1 MAIKRSTAYRI
12 KLKNIVN
19 SPYEKREGFNPSV
32 IKFNNLEISRVNV
45 IASIVGKYLTDDQ
58 NYCAI
63 TIDDGSET
71 IRVKNFGAEVS
82 VIKEL
87 NVGDIVRIIGKVK
100 EYNEEKYIAGEI
112 SKILNP
118 NWIIVNEIELNKQKQ
133 IVTDSSKPE
142 LNKQKQIVTD
152 SSKTDS
158 LNTVTESDENE
169 EIISISSE
177 SNNSDS
183 TIKQK
188 ILQYLKNNDN
198 GSGVIM
204 DQIMNSLDVSSDEVK
219 DSLYELLKVG
229 EIYEP
234 KKGILKILD

>member
-1 MAIKRSTAYRI
+1 MAIKRSTAHRI
-12 KLKNIVN
+12 RLKNIVN

-63 TIDDGSET
+63 TLDDGSET
-71 IRVKNFGAEVS
+71 IRVKNFGAEVG

-112 SKILNP
+112 SKVLNP
-118 NWIIVNEIELNKQKQ
+118 NWIIVNEIELSNQKQ
-133 IVTDSSKPE
+133 TTTDSSTADSI
-142 LNKQKQIVTD
+142 NKVIETKTN
-152 SSKTDS
+152 SS
-158 LNTVTESDENE
+158 ENE

-177 SNNSDS
+177 SGDS
-183 TIKQK
+183 ESSIKQK

-198 GSGVIM
+198 GTGVIM
-204 DQIMNSLDVSSDEVK
+204 DQIMNSLDISSEEVK
-219 DSLYELLKVG
+219 NSLYELLKVG

>member
-12 KLKNIVN
+12 RLKNIVN

-63 TIDDGSET
+63 TLDDGSET
-71 IRVKNFGAEVS
+71 IRVKNFGAEVG

-112 SKILNP
+112 SKVLNP
-118 NWIIVNEIELNKQKQ
+118 NWLIVNEIELSDQKQ
-133 IVTDSSKPE
+133 TETDTSTTDSI
-142 LNKQKQIVTD
+142 NKVIETKTN
-152 SSKTDS
+152 SS
-158 LNTVTESDENE
+158 ENE

-177 SNNSDS
+177 SSDS
-183 TIKQK
+183 ESSIKQK

-198 GSGVIM
+198 GTGVIM
-204 DQIMNSLDVSSDEVK
+204 DQIMTSLDVSSEEVK

>member
-12 KLKNIVN
+12 RLKNIVN

-63 TIDDGSET
+63 TLDDGSET
-71 IRVKNFGAEVS
+71 IRVKNFGAEVGT
-82 VIKEL
+82 IKEL

-112 SKILNP
+112 SKVLNP
-118 NWIIVNEIELNKQKQ
+118 NWIIVNEIELSNQKQ
-133 IVTDSSKPE
+133 TTTDSSTADSI
-142 LNKQKQIVTD
+142 NKVIETKTN
-152 SSKTDS
+152 SS
-158 LNTVTESDENE
+158 ENE

-177 SNNSDS
+177 SSDS
-183 TIKQK
+183 ESSIKQK

-198 GSGVIM
+198 GNGVIM
-204 DQIMNSLDVSSDEVK
+204 DQIMTSLDVSSEEVK

>member
-12 KLKNIVN
+12 RLKNIVN

-63 TIDDGSET
+63 TLDDGSET
-71 IRVKNFGAEVS
+71 IRVKNFGAEVG

-112 SKILNP
+112 SKVLNP
-118 NWIIVNEIELNKQKQ
+118 NWLIVNEIELSNQNQTEKDTST
-133 IVTDSSKPE
+133 TDSI
-142 LNKQKQIVTD
+142 NKVIETKTN
-152 SSKTDS
+152 SSD
-158 LNTVTESDENE
+158 NE

-177 SNNSDS
+177 SGDS
-183 TIKQK
+183 ESSIKQK

-198 GSGVIM
+198 GTGVIM
-204 DQIMNSLDVSSDEVK
+204 DQIMTSLDVSSEEVK

>member
-12 KLKNIVN
+12 RLKNIVN

-63 TIDDGSET
+63 TLDDGSET
-71 IRVKNFGAEVS
+71 IRVKNFGAEVG

-112 SKILNP
+112 SKVLNP
-118 NWIIVNEIELNKQKQ
+118 NWLIVNEIELSNQKQ
-133 IVTDSSKPE
+133 TETDTSTTDSI
-142 LNKQKQIVTD
+142 NKVIETKTN
-152 SSKTDS
+152 SSD
-158 LNTVTESDENE
+158 NE

-177 SNNSDS
+177 SSDS
-183 TIKQK
+183 ESSIKQK

-198 GSGVIM
+198 GTGVIM
-204 DQIMNSLDVSSDEVK
+204 DQIMTSLDVSSEEVK

>member
-12 KLKNIVN
+12 RLKNIVN

-63 TIDDGSET
+63 TLDDGSET
-71 IRVKNFGAEVS
+71 IRVKNFGAEVG

-87 NVGDIVRIIGKVK
+87 NAGDIVRIIGKVK

-112 SKILNP
+112 SKVLNP
-118 NWIIVNEIELNKQKQ
+118 NWIIVNEIELSNQKQ
-133 IVTDSSKPE
+133 TTTDSSTADSI
-142 LNKQKQIVTD
+142 NKVIETKTN
-152 SSKTDS
+152 SS
-158 LNTVTESDENE
+158 ENE

-177 SNNSDS
+177 SSDS
-183 TIKQK
+183 ESSIKQK

-198 GSGVIM
+198 GTGVIM
-204 DQIMNSLDVSSDEVK
+204 DQIMTSLDVSSEEVK

>member
-1 MAIKRSTAYRI
+1 MAIKRSTAHRI
-12 KLKNIVN
+12 RLKNIVN

-63 TIDDGSET
+63 TLDDGSET
-71 IRVKNFGAEVS
+71 IRVKNFGAEVGT
-82 VIKEL
+82 IKEL

-112 SKILNP
+112 SKVLNP
-118 NWIIVNEIELNKQKQ
+118 NWIIVNEIELSNQKQ
-133 IVTDSSKPE
+133 TTTDSSTADSI
-142 LNKQKQIVTD
+142 NKVIETKTN
-152 SSKTDS
+152 SS
-158 LNTVTESDENE
+158 ENE

-177 SNNSDS
+177 SSDS
-183 TIKQK
+183 ESSIKQK

-198 GSGVIM
+198 GTGVIM
-204 DQIMNSLDVSSDEVK
+204 DQIMTSLDVSSEEVK

>member
-12 KLKNIVN
+12 RLKNIVN

-32 IKFNNLEISRVNV
+32 IKFNTLEISRVNV
-45 IASIVGKYLTDDQ
+45 VASIVGKYLTDDQ

-63 TIDDGSET
+63 TLDDGSET
-71 IRVKNFGAEVS
+71 IRVKNFGAEVG

-112 SKILNP
+112 SKVLNP
-118 NWIIVNEIELNKQKQ
+118 NWIIVNELELSNQKQ
-133 IVTDSSKPE
+133 TETDTSTTDSTNKVIETKP
-142 LNKQKQIVTD
+142 N
-152 SSKTDS
+152 SS
-158 LNTVTESDENE
+158 ENE
-169 EIISISSE
+169 EIISISSDSGDSE
-177 SNNSDS
+177 SS
-183 TIKQK
+183 IKQK
-188 ILQYLKNNDN
+188 ILQYLKNNDK
-198 GSGVIM
+198 GTGVIM
-204 DQIMNSLDVSSDEVK
+204 DQIMTSLDISSEEVK
-219 DSLYELLKVG
+219 NSLYELLKVG

>member
-1 MAIKRSTAYRI
+1 M
-12 KLKNIVN
+12 
-19 SPYEKREGFNPSV
+19 
-32 IKFNNLEISRVNV
+32 
-45 IASIVGKYLTDDQ
+45 TDDQ

-63 TIDDGSET
+63 TLDDGSET
-71 IRVKNFGAEVS
+71 IRVKNFGAEVGI
-82 VIKEL
+82 IKEL

-112 SKILNP
+112 SKVLNP
-118 NWIIVNEIELNKQKQ
+118 NWLIVNEIELSNQKQ
-133 IVTDSSKPE
+133 TTTDSSTNDSI
-142 LNKQKQIVTD
+142 NKVIETKTN
-152 SSKTDS
+152 SS
-158 LNTVTESDENE
+158 ENE

-177 SNNSDS
+177 SSDS
-183 TIKQK
+183 ESSIKQK

-198 GSGVIM
+198 GTGVIM
-204 DQIMNSLDVSSDEVK
+204 DQIMTSLDVSSEEVK

>member
-12 KLKNIVN
+12 RLKNIVN

-63 TIDDGSET
+63 TLDDGSET
-71 IRVKNFGAEVS
+71 IRVKNFGAEVG

-112 SKILNP
+112 SKVLNP
-118 NWIIVNEIELNKQKQ
+118 NWLIVNEIELINQKQ
-133 IVTDSSKPE
+133 TETDTSTTDSI
-142 LNKQKQIVTD
+142 NKVIETKTN
-152 SSKTDS
+152 SS
-158 LNTVTESDENE
+158 ENE

-177 SNNSDS
+177 SSDS
-183 TIKQK
+183 ESSIKQK

-198 GSGVIM
+198 GTGVIM
-204 DQIMNSLDVSSDEVK
+204 DQIMTSLDVSSEEVK

>member
-1 MAIKRSTAYRI
+1 MAIKRSTAHRI
-12 KLKNIVN
+12 RLKNIVN

-63 TIDDGSET
+63 TLDDGSET
-71 IRVKNFGAEVS
+71 IRVKNFGAEVGT
-82 VIKEL
+82 IKEL

-112 SKILNP
+112 SKVLNP
-118 NWIIVNEIELNKQKQ
+118 NWIIVNEIELSNQKQ
-133 IVTDSSKPE
+133 TTTDASTTDSI
-142 LNKQKQIVTD
+142 NKVIETQTN
-152 SSKTDS
+152 SS
-158 LNTVTESDENE
+158 ENE

-177 SNNSDS
+177 SSDS
-183 TIKQK
+183 ESSIKQK

-198 GSGVIM
+198 GTGVIM
-204 DQIMNSLDVSSDEVK
+204 DQIMTSLDVSSEEVK

>member
-12 KLKNIVN
+12 RLKNIVN

-63 TIDDGSET
+63 TLDDGSET
-71 IRVKNFGAEVS
+71 IRVKNFGAEVG

-112 SKILNP
+112 SKVLNP
-118 NWIIVNEIELNKQKQ
+118 NWLIVNEIELSNQKQ
-133 IVTDSSKPE
+133 TETDTSTTDSI
-142 LNKQKQIVTD
+142 NKVIETKTN
-152 SSKTDS
+152 SSD
-158 LNTVTESDENE
+158 NE

-177 SNNSDS
+177 SGDS
-183 TIKQK
+183 ESSIKQK

-198 GSGVIM
+198 GTGVIM
-204 DQIMNSLDVSSDEVK
+204 DQIMTSLDVSSEEVK

>member
-12 KLKNIVN
+12 RLKNIVN

-63 TIDDGSET
+63 TLDDGSET
-71 IRVKNFGAEVS
+71 IRVKNFGAEVGI
-82 VIKEL
+82 IKEL

-112 SKILNP
+112 SKVLNP
-118 NWIIVNEIELNKQKQ
+118 NWLIVNEIELSDQKQ
-133 IVTDSSKPE
+133 TEKDTSTTDSI
-142 LNKQKQIVTD
+142 NKVIETKTN
-152 SSKTDS
+152 SS
-158 LNTVTESDENE
+158 ENE

-177 SNNSDS
+177 SSDS
-183 TIKQK
+183 ESSIKQK

-198 GSGVIM
+198 GTGVIM
-204 DQIMNSLDVSSDEVK
+204 DQIMTSLDVSSEEVK

>member
-12 KLKNIVN
+12 RLKNIVN

-63 TIDDGSET
+63 TLDDGSET
-71 IRVKNFGAEVS
+71 IRVKNFGAEVG

-112 SKILNP
+112 SKVLNP
-118 NWIIVNEIELNKQKQ
+118 NWLIVNEIELSDQKQ
-133 IVTDSSKPE
+133 TETDNSTTDSI
-142 LNKQKQIVTD
+142 NKVIETKTN
-152 SSKTDS
+152 SS
-158 LNTVTESDENE
+158 ENE

-177 SNNSDS
+177 SSDS
-183 TIKQK
+183 ESSIKQK

-198 GSGVIM
+198 GTGVIM
-204 DQIMNSLDVSSDEVK
+204 DQIMTSLDVSSEEVK

>member
-12 KLKNIVN
+12 RLKNVVN

-63 TIDDGSET
+63 TLDDGSET
-71 IRVKNFGAEVS
+71 IRVKNFGVEVGI
-82 VIKEL
+82 IKEL

-112 SKILNP
+112 SKVLNP
-118 NWIIVNEIELNKQKQ
+118 NWLIVNEIELSNQKQ
-133 IVTDSSKPE
+133 TTTDSSTNDSI
-142 LNKQKQIVTD
+142 NKVIETKTN
-152 SSKTDS
+152 SS
-158 LNTVTESDENE
+158 ENE

-177 SNNSDS
+177 SSDS
-183 TIKQK
+183 ESSIKQK

-198 GSGVIM
+198 GTGVIM
-204 DQIMNSLDVSSDEVK
+204 DQIMTSLDVSSEEVK

>member
-1 MAIKRSTAYRI
+1 MAIKRSTAYRV

-19 SPYEKREGFNPSV
+19 STYEKREGFNPSV

-58 NYCAI
+58 NYCAV
-63 TIDDGSET
+63 TLDDGSET
-71 IRVKNFGAEVS
+71 IRVKNFGVEVS

-112 SKILNP
+112 SKVLNP
-118 NWIIVNEIELNKQKQ
+118 NWIIVNDLEIGNQKQ
-133 IVTDSSKPE
+133 TVSDSTKSDSV
-142 LNKQKQIVTD
+142 NK
-152 SSKTDS
+152 
-158 LNTVTESDENE
+158 VTESNEKSNENE

-177 SNNSDS
+177 SDNLEL
-183 TIKQK
+183 TLKQK
-188 ILQYLKNNDN
+188 ILQYLKNNDK
-198 GSGVIM
+198 GTGVIM
-204 DQIMNSLDVSSDEVK
+204 DQIMTSVGGSSEEVK
-219 DSLYELLKVG
+219 DALYELLKVG

>member
-12 KLKNIVN
+12 RLKNIVN

-63 TIDDGSET
+63 TLDDGSET
-71 IRVKNFGAEVS
+71 IRVKNFGAEVG

-87 NVGDIVRIIGKVK
+87 NAGDIVRIIGKVK

-112 SKILNP
+112 SKVLNP
-118 NWIIVNEIELNKQKQ
+118 NWLIVNEIELSNQKQ
-133 IVTDSSKPE
+133 TETDSST
-142 LNKQKQIVTD
+142 TD
-152 SSKTDS
+152 SINKAVETKTNS
-158 LNTVTESDENE
+158 SENE

-177 SNNSDS
+177 SSDS
-183 TIKQK
+183 ESSIKQK
-188 ILQYLKNNDN
+188 ILKYLKNNDK
-198 GSGVIM
+198 GTGVIM
-204 DQIMNSLDVSSDEVK
+204 DQIMNSLDVSSEEVK

>member
-12 KLKNIVN
+12 RLKNIVN

-63 TIDDGSET
+63 TLDDGSET
-71 IRVKNFGAEVS
+71 IRVKNFGAEVGT
-82 VIKEL
+82 IKEL

-112 SKILNP
+112 SKVLNP
-118 NWIIVNEIELNKQKQ
+118 NWIIVNEIELSNQKQ
-133 IVTDSSKPE
+133 TTTDSSTADSI
-142 LNKQKQIVTD
+142 NKVIETKTN
-152 SSKTDS
+152 SS
-158 LNTVTESDENE
+158 ENE

-177 SNNSDS
+177 SSDS
-183 TIKQK
+183 ESSIKQK

-198 GSGVIM
+198 GTGVIM
-204 DQIMNSLDVSSDEVK
+204 DQIMTSLDVSSEEVK

>member
-12 KLKNIVN
+12 RLKNIVN

-63 TIDDGSET
+63 TLDDGSET
-71 IRVKNFGAEVS
+71 IRVKNFGAEVGT
-82 VIKEL
+82 IKEL

-112 SKILNP
+112 SKVLNP
-118 NWIIVNEIELNKQKQ
+118 NWIIVNEIELSNQKQ
-133 IVTDSSKPE
+133 TTTDSSTADSI
-142 LNKQKQIVTD
+142 NKVIETKTN
-152 SSKTDS
+152 SS
-158 LNTVTESDENE
+158 ENE

-177 SNNSDS
+177 SGDS
-183 TIKQK
+183 ESSIKQK

-198 GSGVIM
+198 GTGVIM
-204 DQIMNSLDVSSDEVK
+204 DQIMNSLDISSEEVK
-219 DSLYELLKVG
+219 NSLYELLKVG

>member
-1 MAIKRSTAYRI
+1 MAIKRSTAHRI
-12 KLKNIVN
+12 RLKNIVN

-63 TIDDGSET
+63 TLDDGSET
-71 IRVKNFGAEVS
+71 IRVKNFGAEVGT
-82 VIKEL
+82 IKEL

-112 SKILNP
+112 SKVLNP
-118 NWIIVNEIELNKQKQ
+118 NWIIVNEIELSNQKQ
-133 IVTDSSKPE
+133 TTTDSSTADSI
-142 LNKQKQIVTD
+142 NKVIETKTN
-152 SSKTDS
+152 SS
-158 LNTVTESDENE
+158 ENE

-177 SNNSDS
+177 SGDS
-183 TIKQK
+183 ESSIKQK

-198 GSGVIM
+198 GTGVIM
-204 DQIMNSLDVSSDEVK
+204 DQIMTSLDVSSEEVK

>member
-1 MAIKRSTAYRI
+1 MAIKRSTAHRI
-12 KLKNIVN
+12 RLKNIVN

-63 TIDDGSET
+63 TLDDGSET
-71 IRVKNFGAEVS
+71 IRVKNFGAEVGT
-82 VIKEL
+82 IKEL

-112 SKILNP
+112 SKVLNP
-118 NWIIVNEIELNKQKQ
+118 NWIIVNEIELSNQKQ
-133 IVTDSSKPE
+133 TTTDSSTPDSI
-142 LNKQKQIVTD
+142 NKVIETKTN
-152 SSKTDS
+152 SS
-158 LNTVTESDENE
+158 ENE

-177 SNNSDS
+177 SSDS
-183 TIKQK
+183 ESSIKQK

-198 GSGVIM
+198 GTGVIM
-204 DQIMNSLDVSSDEVK
+204 DQIMTSLDVSSEEVK

>member
-1 MAIKRSTAYRI
+1 MAIKRSTAHRI
-12 KLKNIVN
+12 RLKNIVN

-63 TIDDGSET
+63 TLDDGSET
-71 IRVKNFGAEVS
+71 IRVKNFGAEVGT
-82 VIKEL
+82 IKEL

-112 SKILNP
+112 SKVLNP
-118 NWIIVNEIELNKQKQ
+118 NWIIVNEIELSNQKQ
-133 IVTDSSKPE
+133 TTTDASTTDSI
-142 LNKQKQIVTD
+142 NKVIETKTN
-152 SSKTDS
+152 SS
-158 LNTVTESDENE
+158 ENE

-177 SNNSDS
+177 SSDS
-183 TIKQK
+183 ESSIKQK

-198 GSGVIM
+198 GTGVIM
-204 DQIMNSLDVSSDEVK
+204 DQIMTSLDVSSEEVK

>member
-12 KLKNIVN
+12 RLKNIVN

-63 TIDDGSET
+63 TLDDGSET
-71 IRVKNFGAEVS
+71 IRVKNFGAEVGI
-82 VIKEL
+82 IKEL

-112 SKILNP
+112 SKVLNP
-118 NWIIVNEIELNKQKQ
+118 NWIIVNEIELSNQKQ
-133 IVTDSSKPE
+133 TTTDSSTADSI
-142 LNKQKQIVTD
+142 NKVIETKTN
-152 SSKTDS
+152 SS
-158 LNTVTESDENE
+158 ENE

-177 SNNSDS
+177 SSDS
-183 TIKQK
+183 ESSIKQK

-198 GSGVIM
+198 GNGVIM
-204 DQIMNSLDVSSDEVK
+204 DQIMTSLDVSSEEVK

>member
-1 MAIKRSTAYRI
+1 MAIKRSTAHRI
-12 KLKNIVN
+12 RLKNIVN

-63 TIDDGSET
+63 TLDDGSET
-71 IRVKNFGAEVS
+71 IRVKNFGAEVGT
-82 VIKEL
+82 IKEL

-112 SKILNP
+112 SKVLNP
-118 NWIIVNEIELNKQKQ
+118 NWLIVNEIELSNQKQ
-133 IVTDSSKPE
+133 TETDTSTTDSINKVIETKP
-142 LNKQKQIVTD
+142 N
-152 SSKTDS
+152 SS
-158 LNTVTESDENE
+158 ENE

-177 SNNSDS
+177 SSDS
-183 TIKQK
+183 ESSIKQK

-198 GSGVIM
+198 GTGVIM
-204 DQIMNSLDVSSDEVK
+204 DQIMNSLDISSEEVK
-219 DSLYELLKVG
+219 NSLYELLKVG

>member
-12 KLKNIVN
+12 RLKNIVN

-63 TIDDGSET
+63 TLDDGSET
-71 IRVKNFGAEVS
+71 IRVKNFGAEVG

-112 SKILNP
+112 SKVLNP
-118 NWIIVNEIELNKQKQ
+118 NWLIVNEIELSNQKQ
-133 IVTDSSKPE
+133 TATDSST
-142 LNKQKQIVTD
+142 TD
-152 SSKTDS
+152 SINKVIETKTNS
-158 LNTVTESDENE
+158 SENE

-177 SNNSDS
+177 SSDS
-183 TIKQK
+183 ESSIKQK

-198 GSGVIM
+198 GTGVIM
-204 DQIMNSLDVSSDEVK
+204 DQIMTSLDVSSEEVK

>member
-12 KLKNIVN
+12 RLKNIVN

-63 TIDDGSET
+63 TLDDGSET
-71 IRVKNFGAEVS
+71 IRVKNFGAEVG

-112 SKILNP
+112 SKVLNP
-118 NWIIVNEIELNKQKQ
+118 NWLIVNEIELSNQKQ
-133 IVTDSSKPE
+133 TTTDSSTADSI
-142 LNKQKQIVTD
+142 NKVIETKTN
-152 SSKTDS
+152 SS
-158 LNTVTESDENE
+158 VNE

-177 SNNSDS
+177 SSDS
-183 TIKQK
+183 ESSIKQK

-198 GSGVIM
+198 GTGVIM
-204 DQIMNSLDVSSDEVK
+204 DQIMTSLDVSSEEVK

>member
-12 KLKNIVN
+12 RLKNIVN

-63 TIDDGSET
+63 TLDDGSET
-71 IRVKNFGAEVS
+71 IRVKNFGAEVG

-112 SKILNP
+112 SKVLNP
-118 NWIIVNEIELNKQKQ
+118 NWLIVNEIELSNQKQ
-133 IVTDSSKPE
+133 TETDTSTTDSI
-142 LNKQKQIVTD
+142 NKVIETKTN
-152 SSKTDS
+152 SS
-158 LNTVTESDENE
+158 ENE

-177 SNNSDS
+177 SGDS
-183 TIKQK
+183 ESSIKQK

-198 GSGVIM
+198 GTGVIM
-204 DQIMNSLDVSSDEVK
+204 DQIMTSLDVSSEEVK

>member
-1 MAIKRSTAYRI
+1 MAIKRSTAHRI
-12 KLKNIVN
+12 RLKNIVN

-63 TIDDGSET
+63 TLDDGSET
-71 IRVKNFGAEVS
+71 IRVKNFGAEVGT
-82 VIKEL
+82 IKEL

-112 SKILNP
+112 SKVLNP
-118 NWIIVNEIELNKQKQ
+118 NWIIVNEIELSNQKQ
-133 IVTDSSKPE
+133 TTTDTSTTDSI
-142 LNKQKQIVTD
+142 NKVIETKTN
-152 SSKTDS
+152 SS
-158 LNTVTESDENE
+158 ENE

-177 SNNSDS
+177 SSDS
-183 TIKQK
+183 ESSIKQK

-198 GSGVIM
+198 GTGVIM
-204 DQIMNSLDVSSDEVK
+204 DQIMNSLDISSEEVK
-219 DSLYELLKVG
+219 NSLYELLKVG

>member
-12 KLKNIVN
+12 RLKNIVN

-63 TIDDGSET
+63 TLDDGSET
-71 IRVKNFGAEVS
+71 IRVKNFGAEVGI
-82 VIKEL
+82 IKEL

-112 SKILNP
+112 SKVLNP
-118 NWIIVNEIELNKQKQ
+118 NWLIVNEIELSNQKQ
-133 IVTDSSKPE
+133 TETDTSTTDSI
-142 LNKQKQIVTD
+142 NKVIETKTN
-152 SSKTDS
+152 SS
-158 LNTVTESDENE
+158 ENE

-177 SNNSDS
+177 SSDS
-183 TIKQK
+183 ESSIKQK

-198 GSGVIM
+198 GTGVIM
-204 DQIMNSLDVSSDEVK
+204 DQIMTSLDVSSEEVK

>member
-1 MAIKRSTAYRI
+1 MAIKRSTAHRI
-12 KLKNIVN
+12 RLKNIVN

-63 TIDDGSET
+63 TLDDGSET
-71 IRVKNFGAEVS
+71 IRVKNFGAEVG

-112 SKILNP
+112 SKVLNP
-118 NWIIVNEIELNKQKQ
+118 NWLIVNEIELSNQKQ
-133 IVTDSSKPE
+133 TETDTSTTDSI
-142 LNKQKQIVTD
+142 NKVIETKTN
-152 SSKTDS
+152 SS
-158 LNTVTESDENE
+158 ENE

-177 SNNSDS
+177 SSDS
-183 TIKQK
+183 ESSIKQK

-198 GSGVIM
+198 GTGVIM
-204 DQIMNSLDVSSDEVK
+204 DQIMTSLDVSSEEVK

>member
-1 MAIKRSTAYRI
+1 MAIKRSTAHRI
-12 KLKNIVN
+12 RLKNIVN

-63 TIDDGSET
+63 TLDDGSET
-71 IRVKNFGAEVS
+71 IRVKNFGAEVG

-112 SKILNP
+112 SKVLNP
-118 NWIIVNEIELNKQKQ
+118 NWLIVNEIELSNQKQ
-133 IVTDSSKPE
+133 TETDTSTTDSI
-142 LNKQKQIVTD
+142 NKVIETKTN
-152 SSKTDS
+152 SSD
-158 LNTVTESDENE
+158 NE

-177 SNNSDS
+177 SSDS
-183 TIKQK
+183 ESSIKQK

-198 GSGVIM
+198 GTGVIM
-204 DQIMNSLDVSSDEVK
+204 DQIMNSLDISSEEVK
-219 DSLYELLKVG
+219 NSLYELLKVG